1 MRKSAYRKVER
12 GAEEWNGWHQHTHN
26 IMFFFVF
33 VFFFLDGFSFVASE
47 RTKVNDGEP
56 SSTTIVRVVV

>member
-33 VFFFLDGFSFVASE
+33 VFSFVASE